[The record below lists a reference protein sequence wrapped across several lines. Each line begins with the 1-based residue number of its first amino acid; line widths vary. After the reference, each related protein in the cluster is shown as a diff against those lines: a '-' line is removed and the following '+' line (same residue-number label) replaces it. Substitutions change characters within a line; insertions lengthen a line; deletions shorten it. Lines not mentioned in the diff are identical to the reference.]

1 MGFTLLMRNRCFK
14 GRYGGDNN
22 HSDWTSFDFDGHK
35 TLLDAAA
42 CFANSSTWVA
52 VYVHWRV
59 TSCSTQSQI
68 MICKCQ
74 HHRLRC
80 HLLWKTTRRA
90 HLPFMAQDLTRWRTL
105 STVEFLSIMEVA
117 TWEPVSMH
125 LWIQQR
131 PYMLQDFQ
139 IFSDMSSFTH
149 FSQLHLSIAACTSIG
164 CPWMGMSRCP
174 SGQRHWWVSRAA
186 GVDYWWGLALNS

>member
-14 GRYGGDNN
+14 GRYGGANN

-52 VYVHWRV
+52 VHVHWRV
-59 TSCSTQSQI
+59 TSCSTQSPI

-80 HLLWKTTRRA
+80 HLFWKTTRRA
-90 HLPFMAQDLTRWRTL
+90 RLPFMARLLTCWRTL

-125 LWIQQR
+125 LWIHQKPYLQVSGFSNNCALKNKRSAISTPFAVLRHFLYPKNYHTGRQKLPWQQ
-131 PYMLQDFQ
+131 
-139 IFSDMSSFTH
+139 
-149 FSQLHLSIAACTSIG
+149 
-164 CPWMGMSRCP
+164 
-174 SGQRHWWVSRAA
+174 VSVR
-186 GVDYWWGLALNS
+186 